1 METPDLALA
10 RQTSLLYQMAQ
21 KLIEHDDFSIL
32 PQVSQAEQETFADSG
47 IRPLVLVRRKWN
59 TAQVVRL
66 LPADRIGTG
75 QIEQMLVQEALY
87 LRQAKRQNGVRKMY
101 SLTLFIFT
109 HWRSDDNLNAIART
123 GAYAGMGK
131 TTGAVAVGVDLAR
144 GVFGPAPWGPAAE
157 DINLAGLAE
166 LVKQY
171 AEAEENAA
179 QGVEEPEQPLRTQD
193 EWMEQ
198 MLVLSQAKREE
209 VAETLKPNQKTPAV
223 TTILVLTIL
232 VWLFG
237 VQFPETVLGAFLLIP
252 EAVRIGEW
260 WRLLTSVF
268 LHYDLTHIMFNMVTL
283 YFFGRIAERIFGM
296 PRFFVIYVLA
306 GIAGSLLSVA
316 FSPHNSLGASGAVF
330 GLFGALLAFGQFNR
344 KAFAMT
350 IGTSVYA
357 LLAINLIFGFI
368 MPNVN
373 NFAHIGGLIGGFLTA
388 MALGVPNTP
397 NTKRWLFALLYA
409 AFAALALW
417 IGLTTPFR

>member
-1 METPDLALA
+1 MA
-10 RQTSLLYQMAQ
+10 R

-32 PQVSQAEQETFADSG
+32 PQVPQAEQETFTDGG

-87 LRQAKRQNGVRKMY
+87 LREAKRQNGVRKMY
-101 SLTLFIFT
+101 SLTFFIFT

-144 GVFGPAPWGPAAE
+144 GVTGPAPWGPAGE
-157 DINLAGLAE
+157 DIGLTGLAE
-166 LVKQY
+166 LVKSY
-171 AEAEENAA
+171 AAEEEGTAA
-179 QGVEEPEQPLRTQD
+179 DEPEQTWRSQD
-193 EWMEQ
+193 ELLEEL
-198 MLVLSQAKREE
+198 LVLSQAKREE

-223 TTILVLTIL
+223 TAIIAFTIL
-232 VWLFG
+232 VWLVG
-237 VQFPETVLGAFLLIP
+237 MQYPDTVLGLFLLIP
-252 EAVRIGEW
+252 EAVRMGEW
-260 WRLLTSVF
+260 WRLLSSVF
-268 LHYDLTHIMFNMVTL
+268 LHYELTHIMFNMVTL

-397 NTKRWLFALLYA
+397 NTKRWLFALLYTA
-409 AFAALALW
+409 YAALAFW
-417 IGLTTPFR
+417 IGQETPFR